1 MTYPGTPE
9 RTRQEI
15 DIEQRRQHVAY
26 LLMHHLTY
34 KEMAAEIGCSTGTIA
49 GDVKAVREMW
59 AERSIEDY
67 DAWVA
72 EEVAKLDQLE
82 RKVLP
87 VALTGGKPGPDGEPR
102 PSLFATDRVLTI
114 MERRAKLKGLDRPM
128 RHEVTKTVEY
138 ERNLDTEIEKL
149 FTEADRGNGD

>member
-1 MTYPGTPE
+1 MAAPGTHAHFRE
-9 RTRQEI
+9 GI

-34 KEMAAEIGCSTGTIA
+34 KEMAAEIGCSVGTIV

-67 DAWVA
+67 DSWVA
-72 EEVAKLDQLE
+72 EEIAKLDQLE

-102 PSLFATDRVLTI
+102 PSMFATDRVLTI

-128 RHEVTKTVEY
+128 RHEVAKTIEY
-138 ERNLDTEIEKL
+138 TRNLDAEIEEL
-149 FTEADRGNGD
+149 LSNADRGGD